1 MMLQTLRQLPHPA
14 TRIQTIKSKP
24 SISYNSSAIRL
35 SDFVSE
41 DPKIYS
47 RHPGHDQR
55 LVAVTVKLTRI
66 VARTSFMGAVVVTV
80 AVDIAYDMNINAGGA
95 WEGMRAAITILP
107 QIGMEPPLW
116 AMKLMT
122 VPVAVEMEVLAV

>member
-1 MMLQTLRQLPHPA
+1 MINNGNQFGGGDPRG
-14 TRIQTIKSKP
+14 
-24 SISYNSSAIRL
+24 SSGTAAA
-35 SDFVSE
+35 
-41 DPKIYS
+41 
-47 RHPGHDQR
+47 
-55 LVAVTVKLTRI
+55 VAVMFTRI

-80 AVDIAYDMNINAGGA
+80 AVDIAYNMNINAGGA

-107 QIGMEPPLW
+107 QIGMEPLLW